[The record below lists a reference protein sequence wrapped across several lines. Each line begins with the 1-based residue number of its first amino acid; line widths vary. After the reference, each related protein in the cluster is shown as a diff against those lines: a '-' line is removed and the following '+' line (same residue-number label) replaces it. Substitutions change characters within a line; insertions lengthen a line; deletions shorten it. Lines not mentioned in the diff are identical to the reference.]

1 MYVFKLL
8 VSSILSRGSYGGIF
22 VMRDEII
29 SFTGKRDLKVIFF
42 VIRDAHVSR
51 DT

>member
-1 MYVFKLL
+1 MLQNESFQ
-8 VSSILSRGSYGGIF
+8 
-22 VMRDEII
+22 MDQII
-29 SFTGKRDLKVIFF
+29 SLIEKRDFQKIFF